1 MFSAVSTRRIF
12 LARHGN
18 RQDLVDPTWGASA
31 EEPLDPPLAA
41 DGVEQARRLGQR
53 LAGEGIVAIVASP
66 YLRAV
71 QTAHHVNETLG
82 VPMYIEP
89 GFAEWIS
96 PAAFERAPRLR
107 SLEALRAEYPDL
119 LEGYVASG
127 ALRHPESAEQL
138 RQRTRQALDALLR
151 AFDGNALAVG
161 HAASVAA
168 TVLSDDSVTSVE
180 CPLCALYCLEH
191 DGARWRLT
199 IDAEVAHVGA
209 RLATFRFP

>member
-1 MFSAVSTRRIF
+1 M
-12 LARHGN
+12 
-18 RQDLVDPTWGASA
+18 VDPGWAASA

-82 VPMYIEP
+82 VPMGIEP
-89 GFAEWIS
+89 GFAEWIA
-96 PAAFERAPRLR
+96 PGAFERAPRLR
-107 SLEALRAEYPDL
+107 SLEVLRAEYPSIL
-119 LEGYVASG
+119 PHYLACGS
-127 ALRHPESAEQL
+127 LRYPESAQQL
-138 RQRTRQALDALLR
+138 RQRTRQALESLLP
-151 AFDGNALAVG
+151 AFDGNVLAVG

-168 TVLSDDSVTSVE
+168 AVLSDDSLTSVE
-180 CPLCALYCLEH
+180 CPLCALFCLEH
-191 DGARWRLT
+191 DGARWRLA
-199 IDAEVAHVGA
+199 IDAEVAHVGS